1 MLDILELG
9 NWLEEIDTLFL
20 VVFVLLEIG
29 IDLVYRNQRNYRDS
43 LANMAIAIVYGLTST
58 TLVYVFALTGIKFF
72 SQFSVIHLETNIWTM
87 ILAVAIA
94 DFLYYWE
101 HRAEHRIR
109 FFWAYHNVH
118 HSSTDYNLT
127 VASRLSWVE
136 TCFLW
141 IFYIPMALLG
151 FDPLQILIG
160 VQITAVYQTWIHT
173 QKIGRLGILEK
184 IINTP
189 ALHRVHHASNPHYI
203 DKNYGAILMIWDRL
217 FGTYQAETERPV
229 YGLTENINTNNPIKI
244 NATEYQRLGKYIL
257 RSQNLR
263 EICYCI
269 FGSPEWKP
277 AKLKHL
283 NRTHKI

>member
-9 NWLEEIDTLFL
+9 NWLEEID
-20 VVFVLLEIG
+20 
-29 IDLVYRNQRNYRDS
+29 
-43 LANMAIAIVYGLTST
+43 

-136 TCFLW
+136 TCL
-141 IFYIPMALLG
+141 
-151 FDPLQILIG
+151 
-160 VQITAVYQTWIHT
+160 
-173 QKIGRLGILEK
+173 
-184 IINTP
+184 
-189 ALHRVHHASNPHYI
+189 SNPQ
-203 DKNYGAILMIWDRL
+203 DLG
-217 FGTYQAETERPV
+217 V
-229 YGLTENINTNNPIKI
+229 YSHF
-244 NATEYQRLGKYIL
+244 YCL
-257 RSQNLR
+257 RR
-263 EICYCI
+263 
-269 FGSPEWKP
+269 
-277 AKLKHL
+277 
-283 NRTHKI
+283 